1 MKSVNAYTMTG
12 ACLRGLEEH
21 LDVIKIFVMMM
32 AKESVLM
39 TMVTQLRCAI
49 KENGDQCAMIIGLI
63 MMQKWLVNNLDFP
76 NLTLVPKQLNEEYLK
91 GNSTR
96 TLISLDFTGSMM
108 SSAQEMRNLCLNVN
122 IERKLE
128 PITVAEKKEQ
138 E

>member
-1 MKSVNAYTMTG
+1 M
-12 ACLRGLEEH
+12 
-21 LDVIKIFVMMM
+21 
-32 AKESVLM
+32 
-39 TMVTQLRCAI
+39 
-49 KENGDQCAMIIGLI
+49 
-63 MMQKWLVNNLDFP
+63 
-76 NLTLVPKQLNEEYLK
+76 PKQLNEEYLK